1 VTDLAPTEG
10 RVLGIDY
17 GTHRVG
23 LALSDELRIT
33 AQPLEVVARADAVNR
48 IAAIVVEMKV
58 AEIVMGLP
66 VGLSG
71 KEGPAAFEARLLG
84 DEVAKA
90 TGLAVTFADERF
102 TTSTAERAMLAANV
116 RRSRRRETVDK
127 VAAAVILQAFLDR
140 LR

>member
-1 VTDLAPTEG
+1 MTDLDPTEG

-48 IAAIVVEMKV
+48 IAAIVVEMNV

>member
-1 VTDLAPTEG
+1 MTDLPSSEG

-33 AQPLEVVARADAVNR
+33 AQPLEVVARAVAVKR
-48 IAAIVVEMKV
+48 IAAIVVEMNV
-58 AEIVMGLP
+58 SEIVMGLP

-71 KEGPAAFEARLLG
+71 KEGPAAFEARLMG
-84 DEVAKA
+84 DEVAKV

-127 VAAAVILQAFLDR
+127 VAAAVILQSFLDR